1 MHAQAIMR
9 EGAEGEVRSL
19 RRLIFGLRATLITRK
34 GRLRQEIIYLTGK
47 NRSS

>member
-1 MHAQAIMR
+1 MR

-34 GRLRQEIIYLTGK
+34 GRLRQEHYLTGK